1 MTYTTPAKD
10 ITTTS
15 QYPPPAPKKETIEN
29 DIIDMFKYISIIE
42 SPVAKR
48 LKF

>member
-15 QYPPPAPKKETIEN
+15 QYPPPAPKKTIEN
-29 DIIDMFKYISIIE
+29 DIIDMYKYISIIE
-42 SPVAKR
+42 LPVAKR